1 MLKTTA
7 KGFSSE
13 FCEINLFNR
22 PPPVAASGYGSVGNL
37 FQTKRFLPEEACITP
52 FICVIFYMIALR
64 KVSIFQ
70 MVLYLTRSNDQFNKN
85 Q

>member
-1 MLKTTA
+1 M
-7 KGFSSE
+7 
-13 FCEINLFNR
+13 
-22 PPPVAASGYGSVGNL
+22 AASGYGIGSNL

-52 FICVIFYMIALR
+52 FKCVIFYMIALR

-70 MVLYLTRSNDQFNKN
+70 MVLYLTRSNDQFNKK